1 LKPPL
6 APRSFTELIVLREA
20 LNVRVSRL
28 SNDHMQPV
36 TIVRPDSHGVTS
48 SSSSRLT
55 YIGTTMC
62 AGHMDSLQLMLV
74 EVCVQK
80 RRGLLATLFQLGDSV
95 QPTSFGLSLK
105 RDT

>member
-1 LKPPL
+1 
-6 APRSFTELIVLREA
+6 
-20 LNVRVSRL
+20 
-28 SNDHMQPV
+28 
-36 TIVRPDSHGVTS
+36 
-48 SSSSRLT
+48 
-55 YIGTTMC
+55 MC